1 MMSILLHNRDR
12 AAALKRC
19 LASVAAQRFRP
30 LELVLLDAG
39 STDDSPS
46 VIEAAAKT
54 LRSAGIQATIGQ
66 CAPLGVS
73 GSRNLLAAKATGSLL
88 FFLDNDAVI
97 ETDNGLERIAKRF
110 AAEPDLGLV
119 SCRVL
124 DRDRDQVDPGAWVF
138 RRPAASWQDR
148 LFSTFTFTGGCFF
161 VRREAFEAAAGFW
174 EALPYAREEEDLSL
188 AMLDRGWRISYDPA
202 VTIRHY
208 PEPTA
213 RMSPSER
220 KRVELR
226 NGVMVIF
233 RRLPLPLVPV
243 AIAARVL
250 TMSVAARRDGRSVRA
265 LWPALPEARRAWRA
279 EQYERDPVR
288 WRTVA
293 RYLALH
299 RRTRHPLRG
308 SKC

>member
-1 MMSILLHNRDR
+1 MMSILVHNRDR
-12 AAALKRC
+12 AAALSRC
-19 LASVAAQRFRP
+19 LDSVAAQRLRP

-46 VIEAAAKT
+46 VIEGAAENF
-54 LRSAGIQATIGQ
+54 RSAGIQASIGH
-66 CAPLGVS
+66 CASFGVS
-73 GSRNLLAAKATGSLL
+73 RSRNLLAAKATGSLL

-97 ETDNGLERIAKRF
+97 ETDDGLERIAERF
-110 AAEPDLGLV
+110 ADEPELGLV

-124 DRDRDQVDPGAWVF
+124 DRDRDHVDPGAWVF

-148 LFSTFTFTGGCFF
+148 RFSTFTFTGGCFF
-161 VRREAFEAAAGFW
+161 VRREAFAAAAGFW

-188 AMLDRGWRISYDPA
+188 AMLDRGWTIKYDPA

-208 PEPTA
+208 PETTG

-233 RRLPLPLVPV
+233 RRLPLPLVPL
-243 AIAARVL
+243 AAAARVFS
-250 TMSVAARRDGRSVRA
+250 MSVAARRDGRSLRA
-265 LWPALPEARRAWRA
+265 LWAALPEARRLWRT
-279 EQYERDPVR
+279 ERCERDPVG

-299 RRTRHPLRG
+299 RRTRESL
-308 SKC
+308 